1 MGILQA
7 VKDKMG
13 ENALQV
19 YFSHFDL
26 TWIFSLSHTLS
37 LAHWQG
43 LKAVTMGTQLTLLFA
58 ISPTD
63 TREEDPVTKQQLLSP
78 SP

>member
-37 LAHWQG
+37 LAH
-43 LKAVTMGTQLTLLFA
+43 
-58 ISPTD
+58 
-63 TREEDPVTKQQLLSP
+63 
-78 SP
+78 